1 MSWCALDILAVEPA
15 RLSIAEWLVRRTGQ
29 AVEERADGT
38 LIGVTTAEAAGA
50 ILDELHGRFGA
61 QVRALTRSLPPE
73 DWEAAWRRG
82 LGPRRVGRLV
92 ITPSWSIPEPVE
104 PYPIVIDPEMAFG
117 TGEHG
122 STRAALQLLDRL
134 IRPGDRVLDLGSG
147 SGILSIAAV
156 ALGAARAVGIDL
168 DPEAEP
174 VAAAN
179 ALRNGRPEAGFL
191 TGDAA
196 DLAGLLAPADL
207 VLSNILRREN
217 EALLPAIRSA
227 LSPDGIAIFSGMEES
242 EAPAF
247 RDAIRRHQFRAID
260 ETVDDGWWGV
270 AVRPE

>member
-1 MSWCALDILAVEPA
+1 MNWCALDILAVEPA
-15 RLSIAEWLVRRTGQ
+15 RPAVAEWLVRRTGQ
-29 AVEERADGT
+29 AVEERDDGT
-38 LIGVTTAEAAGA
+38 LIGVTTTEAAGA
-50 ILDELHGRFGA
+50 ILDELHGRFGP
-61 QVRALTRSLPPE
+61 QVRARSRSVPPE

-92 ITPSWSIPEPVE
+92 IAPSWSVPDPAG
-104 PYPIVIDPEMAFG
+104 PFTIVIDPETAFG

-156 ALGAARAVGIDL
+156 ALGAARAVGIDR

-174 VAAAN
+174 IAAAN
-179 ALRNGRPEAGFL
+179 ALRNGRPQATFL

-196 DLAGLLAPADL
+196 DLAGLLGPADL
-207 VLSNILRREN
+207 ILSNILRRDN
-217 EALLPAIRSA
+217 EALLPAVRSA
-227 LSPDGIAIFSGMEES
+227 LAPTGIAIFSGMEES

-247 RDAIRRHQFRAID
+247 REALGRQRFRAVD
-260 ETVDDGWWGV
+260 ETVDGGWWGV